1 MINKLHWQILLSC
14 AMTALT
20 TVPAVAVP
28 TIAPVQIP
36 STQSSSLFANS
47 IPWGKE
53 LTPLKAELQSL
64 MKEYSFLSSGVF
76 VMDVETGNY
85 VNLDG
90 DRVFPAASTIKLPI
104 LMAFFEAVDAG
115 KIQLDDILTVRRDLI
130 ARGSGTLQYS
140 RGKELTALETATKM
154 IVISDNTATNMLI
167 EQLGGK
173 DYLNGRFRAWG
184 LENTYIRTRLGD
196 FKGTNKSTSADLVKV
211 SALIAKHQILSAD
224 SRSKALDILNAT
236 ENRKLLA
243 AGIGTG
249 ANIAHKTG
257 DIGFAIGDAGIV
269 ERPDGKLYLIGVFVR
284 RPYKDIRG
292 RQFVQKVSRLT
303 YEYLNQP
310 TIIQTQLPRVD
321 RNN

>member
-1 MINKLHWQILLSC
+1 
-14 AMTALT
+14 MTALP
-20 TVPAVAVP
+20 TVPALAVP
-28 TIAPVQIP
+28 TTPSVQIRP
-36 STQSSSLFANS
+36 TQSSSLFANS
-47 IPWGKE
+47 IPWGQE
-53 LTPLKAELQSL
+53 LIPLKAELQSL

-85 VNLDG
+85 VNIDG

-115 KIQLDDILTVRRDLI
+115 KIHLDDILTVRRDLI

-173 DYLNGRFRAWG
+173 DYLNERFRAWG

-211 SALIAKHQILSAD
+211 SALIAKRQILSED
-224 SRSKALDILNAT
+224 SRLKALDILNAT

-243 AGIGTG
+243 AGIGAG
-249 ANIAHKTG
+249 AHIAHKTG

-303 YEYLNQP
+303 YEYLSQP